1 MKTRWLLDVFF
12 FFNIHFWI
20 WNTQN
25 SFLRGPFWSV
35 KYLSFWQKATDSD
48 SSSYFYIIL
57 KVILNIRF
65 RPPVTK
71 YLFFSS
77 SSLII
82 KEMITYFILT
92 PFKLSLN
99 PRYKEGGIYSW
110 HIFVQIFCSMS
121 LIVQSLQ
128 KTVRKCVELEQVVFT
143 CRLKMKSW
151 DQFQNIIYHGIKL
164 Y

>member
-57 KVILNIRF
+57 KVYIKF
-65 RPPVTK
+65 RPSVTK
-71 YLFFSS
+71 YPFFSS

-82 KEMITYFILT
+82 KEMTTYFILT
-92 PFKLSLN
+92 PLKLSLN
-99 PRYKEGGIYSW
+99 PRYKEGRIYSW
-110 HIFVQIFCSMS
+110 HIFVQNFCSMS

-128 KTVRKCVELEQVVFT
+128 KTVRKCVEPEQVIFT
-143 CRLKMKSW
+143 CRLKMKSL
-151 DQFQNIIYHGIKL
+151 DQFRNIIYHGIKL